1 MVGSFVLGSEFAGH
15 PGVGRRQAGSDRI
28 AVAMIAIVRITVW
41 AVVGGLWGA
50 AIATRVS
57 TDWSHAARVGTT
69 IGVIAGAVAG
79 LAMHVLMRWIRDR
92 RRKKGPDG

>member
-1 MVGSFVLGSEFAGH
+1 M
-15 PGVGRRQAGSDRI
+15 I
-28 AVAMIAIVRITVW
+28 AVVRTTVW
-41 AVVGGLWGA
+41 ALAGGLLWGA

-79 LAMHVLMRWIRDR
+79 LAMHVLMRWIRIR
-92 RRKKGPDG
+92 RRKKDPDA